1 MKTALRTQQVIAEE
15 SGVTNVV
22 DPLGGSYFVEAL
34 TTEYEK
40 RIFEILEEVEQ
51 RGGTIKLIE
60 EGWFQRH
67 IADFAYETALRKQS
81 GEKPVIGVNRFT
93 ESDEK
98 FDIELHPYDQST
110 ADRQIARTQRV
121 RAERD
126 DEKLNQLLDKL
137 VEVAKDESQNI
148 MPVTVELIRGGATM
162 GDIVERLKTVWGTYR
177 ETPVF

>member
-1 MKTALRTQQVIAEE
+1 
-15 SGVTNVV
+15 
-22 DPLGGSYFVEAL
+22 
-34 TTEYEK
+34 
-40 RIFEILEEVEQ
+40 
-51 RGGTIKLIE
+51 
-60 EGWFQRH
+60 
-67 IADFAYETALRKQS
+67 
-81 GEKPVIGVNRFT
+81 
-93 ESDEK
+93 
-98 FDIELHPYDQST
+98 
-110 ADRQIARTQRV
+110 V